1 MFDRKTYLNY
11 FEIIKEKEETMILTL
26 NEALSFTENPRTRA
40 VLESILK
47 DEYVHKKLVDEVIG
61 QL

>member
-26 NEALSFTENPRTRA
+26 NDALSFTENPRTRD

>member
-1 MFDRKTYLNY
+1 
-11 FEIIKEKEETMILTL
+11 MILTL

>member
-61 QL
+61 QV